1 MTQPAEET
9 RTVVTERTFPH
20 SPEKLW
26 RALTDSSLLAQWLLK
41 NNFEPEVGR
50 EFQLRNEPVQNW
62 DGIIDCKVLAIDPLK
77 QLSYSWRTLGQDS
90 VVTFTLSATDGGT
103 HLRMEHAGFRA
114 DQEAAYRGATYG
126 WQRFL
131 GSLDRVLEEA
141 A

>member
-62 DGIIDCKVLAIDPLK
+62 DGIIDCKVLAIDALK